1 MKADKEF
8 IRESVADIIGCEV
21 SDIKDDTNFVKELEV
36 NSIQMLE
43 IVAAVEDEYDIKS
56 RQATFQSMTRS
67 TRSSAH
73 SKRCKVLRIIIEEL
87 LSQVYPVRSRQRPR
101 RGSPGSAI
109 RTGKGQT
116 R

>member
-43 IVAAVEDEYDIKS
+43 IVAAVEDEYDIEVKAS
-56 RQATFQSMTRS
+56 DLSKYNTIDKIV
-67 TRSSAH
+67 SA
-73 SKRCKVLRIIIEEL
+73 LEEM
-87 LSQVYPVRSRQRPR
+87 
-101 RGSPGSAI
+101 
-109 RTGKGQT
+109 
-116 R
+116 